1 MAQTQI
7 PKEAIGL
14 MQQRGL
20 QMALFFDGFCRE
32 HGLTYFLCG
41 GCCIGTVR
49 HGGFIPWDDDVD
61 VFMPRADYEKLKE
74 LWRDTEDYAIQYTTR
89 DFLTQNLFLTICD
102 NHTTF
107 IKTYQKDLDIHHG
120 VVLDVLPLDGCPR
133 GWRRKTQKLWALLY
147 SLYLIGQAP
156 ENHGKAVYVLGK
168 LALALVP
175 FRTWRYRL
183 WRLCERRMTQYAIED
198 CEYITELCSGPK
210 AMQYE
215 YPKRCFDHAVPMAFE
230 GHMLNMPAGYDTY
243 LTIAF
248 GDYMQLPPEEAQVCH
263 HEYEFM
269 DMEHS
274 YRMYRGEKY
283 FTKGR

>member
-1 MAQTQI
+1 
-7 PKEAIGL
+7 

-107 IKTYQKDLDIHHG
+107 IKTYQKDLDINHG

-198 CEYITELCSGPK
+198 CAYITELCSGPK

-215 YPKRCFDHAVPMAFE
+215 YPKRCFDHAVPMTFE
-230 GHMLNMPAGYDTY
+230 GHMLNMPADYDTY